1 MTHKTGLVSGN
12 ISPPDESFSLLFYSS
27 AFPIFAAMD
36 FLNNSE
42 TDRIIQA
49 AFIEDVGDGDHTTLS
64 VIAPQDMRR
73 ARCLIK
79 EAGILAGV
87 ALAERIFQTVGPDLK
102 FERVLEDGARV
113 QPGDIAFY
121 VEGPA
126 RTILTAERIVLNFMQ
141 RMSGIA
147 TFTRKMVDMLDGL
160 DCQLL
165 DTRKTTPTV
174 RHFEKWAVVIGGGTN
189 HRFGLYDMV
198 MIKDNHHDYAG
209 GIEPAI
215 KRTQEYLERK
225 GLSLKIEVET
235 RNLDEVREVLR
246 VGGIHRIML
255 DNMSVE
261 EMTEAVELI
270 GGKYEVEASG
280 NINETT
286 IRAKAE
292 TGVDFLS
299 MGALTHTVNSLDISL
314 KAV

>member
-1 MTHKTGLVSGN
+1 
-12 ISPPDESFSLLFYSS
+12 
-27 AFPIFAAMD
+27 MD
-36 FLNNSE
+36 FLNNPE

-49 AFIEDVGDGDHTTLS
+49 AFVEDVGDGDHTTLS
-64 VIAPQDMRR
+64 ILAPQDRRR

-87 ALAERIFQTVGPDLK
+87 ALAERIFETVGQGVR
-102 FERVLEDGARV
+102 FEKVLEDGVAV
-113 QPGDIAFY
+113 QPGDVAFF

-126 RTILTAERIVLNFMQ
+126 RAILTAERIVLNFMQ

-147 TFTRKMVDMLDGL
+147 TKTRHMVDLLDGV
-160 DCQLL
+160 DCRLL

-174 RHFEKWAVVIGGGTN
+174 RHFEKWAGVIGGGTN

-209 GIEPAI
+209 GIRPAI
-215 KRTQEYLERK
+215 ERVQDYLQRK
-225 GLSLKIEVET
+225 GLDLRIEVET
-235 RNLDEVREVLR
+235 RNLAEVQEVLD

-261 EMTEAVELI
+261 DMKAAVELI
-270 GGKYEVEASG
+270 GGRYEVEASG
-280 NINETT
+280 NIDAHNVRE
-286 IRAKAE
+286 KAL

-299 MGALTHTVNSLDISL
+299 MGALTHSVNSLDISL
-314 KAV
+314 KAY